1 MDLLGYTPR
10 YITFD
15 CYGTLTNFQMPQ
27 TVIPLVADRVAPEDV
42 PRFVKDFRAYRL
54 DEVLGEFKLYPQV
67 LRDSWQRVCNR
78 WRIQFRPSDVDTI
91 VDAVR
96 SWGPHPDV
104 PEPLAKL
111 AAQYPLVI
119 LSNAVDWMLQTNVEQ
134 LGVDFYRVFTAEQ
147 ARAYKPRYQA
157 FEYMLEQLD
166 CRPVG
171 DPARVVPHLVRRDPG
186 ARAADQAQGLRQP
199 RLRPVHA
206 VLRVRRNVRPVGRS
220 GPPRPLIEIERARRP
235 V

>member
-15 CYGTLTNFQMPQ
+15 CYGTLTNFQM
-27 TVIPLVADRVAPEDV
+27 ARDRRCRSSPTGSNRLMSRDSSRTSG
-42 PRFVKDFRAYRL
+42 PTGSMRFS
-54 DEVLGEFKLYPQV
+54 GEFKLYPQV

-91 VDAVR
+91 VDSVR

-104 PEPLAKL
+104 PEALGKL

-119 LSNAVDWMLQTNVEQ
+119 LSNAVDWMLKTNVEQ

-157 FEYMLEQLD
+157 FEYMLDQLNVD
-166 CRPVG
+166 RKRSCTCRPT
-171 DPARVVPHLVRRDPG
+171 
-186 ARAADQAQGLRQP
+186 
-199 RLRPVHA
+199 
-206 VLRVRRNVRPVGRS
+206 S
-220 GPPRPLIEIERARRP
+220 GTT
-235 V
+235 

>member
-15 CYGTLTNFQMPQ
+15 CYGTLTNFQMAE
-27 TVIPLVADRVAPEDV
+27 TVVPLIADRVEPADV
-42 PRFVKDFRAYRL
+42 PRFVKDFRAYRI
-54 DEVLGEFKLYPQV
+54 DEVLGEYKVYPQV

-78 WRIQFRPSDVDTI
+78 WRIQFRASDVDTI
-91 VDAVR
+91 VDSVR

-104 PEPLAKL
+104 PEALGKL

-119 LSNAVDWMLQTNVEQ
+119 LSNAVDWMLKTNVEQ

-157 FEYMLEQLD
+157 FEYMLDQLNVD
-166 CRPVG
+166 RSEILHVSSHIWYDVIPAHELRIRHKVYVNRG
-171 DPARVVPHLVRRDPG
+171 YDPSTPYYEYAETSDLSGVPALL
-186 ARAADQAQGLRQP
+186 GL
-199 RLRPVHA
+199 
-206 VLRVRRNVRPVGRS
+206 
-220 GPPRPLIEIERARRP
+220 
-235 V
+235 